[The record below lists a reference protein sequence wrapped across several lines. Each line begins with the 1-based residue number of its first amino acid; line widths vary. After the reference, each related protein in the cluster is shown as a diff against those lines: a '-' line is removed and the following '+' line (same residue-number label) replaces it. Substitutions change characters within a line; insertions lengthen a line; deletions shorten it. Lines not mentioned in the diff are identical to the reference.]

1 MHIAYPLRVGRVGV
15 SLLDIQVFRDLP
27 EHSHDGTGCC
37 VISLQIYVVCPRWGD
52 GYLRNMDSVTH
63 IVFGA
68 CIGEAVLGRSI
79 GRKAM
84 LWGAAAQSLPDID
97 FVAGFWMDLPH
108 ELLAHRG
115 FTHSIL
121 FLLLA
126 APALGIWAERL
137 HRPHDTSLRRFIAFF
152 AIEMGAHLFLD
163 ACNNYG
169 VGWFEPFTDHRIS
182 FNCIYV
188 ADPFFTLIPGIAGL
202 VLAMRGEGL
211 RPVRMRWA
219 LTGIFGPMLY
229 LLLAASNKLVVERS
243 LRKQAV
249 RQGIRYDRHFTTPAP
264 LNSWLWYMVLEDAG
278 GYRVGYRSVLDGDKP
293 LDLRFFPRND
303 SLLQTVHDHEEVML
317 LKKFSQ
323 GYYTVEQRADTLLL
337 NDLRFGR
344 IVGWEDPGAGFVF
357 HYYITH
363 PEDNDLIVQRGR
375 FAGWNLQT
383 PIRMWRRIRG

>member
-1 MHIAYPLRVGRVGV
+1 MV
-15 SLLDIQVFRDLP
+15 SVQ
-27 EHSHDGTGCC
+27 T
-37 VISLQIYVVCPRWGD
+37 YAVCPRWAD
-52 GYLRNMDSVTH
+52 AYLRYMDSVTH
-63 IVFGA
+63 IVLGG
-68 CIGEAVLGRSI
+68 CIGEAMLGRNI

-121 FLLLA
+121 FMLLA

-152 AIEMGAHLFLD
+152 MVEVSAHLLLD

-169 VGWFEPFTDHRIS
+169 VGWFEPFSETRIS

-188 ADPFFTLIPGIAGL
+188 ADPLFTLAPSIATL
-202 VLAMRGEGL
+202 VLLFRGSGRRKRL
-211 RPVRMRWA
+211 RWA
-219 LTGIFGPMLY
+219 MTGILWPFCY
-229 LLLAASNKLVVERS
+229 LAVSVANKVVVERS
-243 LRKQAV
+243 MKRQAV
-249 RQGIRYDRHFTTPAP
+249 RQGIAYHRHFTTPAP
-264 LNSWLWYMVLEDAG
+264 LNSWLWYLVLEDERGFRA
-278 GYRVGYRSVLDGDKP
+278 GYRSVFDGDKP
-293 LDLRFFPRND
+293 LELRYFPRND

-323 GYYTVEQRADTLLL
+323 GYYTIEKRADTLLF

-344 IVGWEDPGAGFVF
+344 ILGWEDPRAGFVF

-363 PEDNDLIVQRGR
+363 PADNDLIVQRGR

-383 PIRMWRRIRG
+383 PFRMWKRIRGG